1 MPNYSEEEYENAVT
15 RFGSAKIEKKIELYH
30 IKPYKTVYMYIS
42 KSNKTMTEKKI
53 PTAQQ
58 MKEYRLL
65 RKTMTTADEYE
76 KVMVFE
82 EEYDIF
88 TQVFSEN
95 GKTGVKDA
103 AGEVLVPAVYD
114 EIGCTFADFCRGFAV
129 PVMKGGKMALACPD
143 GKGTLLTEAV
153 YDHIIFDDCF
163 YVLVKDGKYG
173 FAMIGYGLMTEP
185 LYENYDIESGTEYL
199 QVVKDGVNGYIDESG
214 EFTTEEDER
223 FFHASCD

>member
-1 MPNYSEEEYENAVT
+1 MYE
-15 RFGSAKIEKKIELYH
+15 
-30 IKPYKTVYMYIS
+30 S

-53 PTAQQ
+53 PTVQQ
-58 MKEYRLL
+58 MKEYRQL
-65 RKTMTTADEYE
+65 RKTMTTADEHE
-76 KVMVFE
+76 KVMAFE

-95 GKTGVKDA
+95 GKTGMKDA

-114 EIGCTFADFCRGFAV
+114 EIGCTFADFCRGYAV

-163 YVLVKDGKYG
+163 YVLVKDGKKGLATGGGEVIIPAEMDEVYTHFNSLTAYSKNGKYG

-185 LYENYDIESGTEYL
+185 LYESYDIESGTEYL